1 MKLVSRNLACRTG
14 MLISTCILQMLQ
26 MLQMVPAAHDDQ
38 TAACLKKLRAL
49 THVHNCAFIL

>member
-1 MKLVSRNLACRTG
+1 

-38 TAACLKKLRAL
+38 TAACLKKLRAV